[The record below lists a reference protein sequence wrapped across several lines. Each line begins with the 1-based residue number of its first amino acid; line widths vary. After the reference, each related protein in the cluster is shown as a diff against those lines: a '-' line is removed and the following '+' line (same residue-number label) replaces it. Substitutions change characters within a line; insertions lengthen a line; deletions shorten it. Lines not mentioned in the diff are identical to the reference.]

1 MSHHLQLLIYPFF
14 LVAFVLPIFVLF
26 PGQTAGE
33 LQLFSLASIV
43 GALFLAFV
51 LELTRPFDRQ
61 FKMFSPQFARDS
73 FFTFIQLPFLSI
85 LIDLLGKYS
94 KKQQI
99 PTLGFLWPHH
109 LNPALQTLL
118 ILIIAELFY
127 FSYHFLGHKSELF
140 WRLHKYHHQY
150 RVVYWNNSATFH
162 IFDLFLSIFFYF
174 LPLLIFSVGYQVQTL
189 FITLSGVTGIL
200 IHVNFNHS
208 TKYFNTIFNTAELHR
223 WHHQPS
229 SMQTNFGKVLCLWD
243 WAFQTRFEKDN
254 VEILKVQDES
264 HSEK

>member
-1 MSHHLQLLIYPFF
+1 MSDRLQLLIYPFF
-14 LVAFVLPIFVLF
+14 LLVFVVPIFVVF
-26 PGQTAGE
+26 PGLSAGE
-33 LQLFSLASIV
+33 LQWMSLASIG

-51 LELTRPFDRQ
+51 LELIRPFDNK
-61 FKMFSPQFARDS
+61 FKMFSPQFAWDS

-85 LIDLLGKYS
+85 LIDLLGKYL
-94 KKQQI
+94 KNQQV
-99 PTLGFLWPHH
+99 PTLGFIWPHD

-127 FSYHFLGHKSELF
+127 FTYHFVGHKSDLV
-140 WRLHKYHHQY
+140 WLLHKYHHQY

-162 IFDLFLSIFFYF
+162 ILDLFLSIFFYF
-174 LPLLIFSVGYQVQTL
+174 MPLLIFSVGFQVQTL

-208 TKYFNTIFNTAELHR
+208 TKYFNKIFNTAELHR
-223 WHHQPS
+223 WHHQPN

-243 WAFQTRFEKDN
+243 WAFRTRFEKDN
-254 VEILKVQDES
+254 AEILKVQNES
-264 HSEK
+264 